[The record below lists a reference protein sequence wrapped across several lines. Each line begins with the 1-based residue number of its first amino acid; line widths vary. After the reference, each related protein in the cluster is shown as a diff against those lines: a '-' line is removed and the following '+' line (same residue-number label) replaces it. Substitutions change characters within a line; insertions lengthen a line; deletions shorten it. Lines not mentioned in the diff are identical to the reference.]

1 MRLSVTTG
9 GSFSTTNDAPHILW
23 VRAKARSA
31 TIWQAVIPADDN
43 VLKDGGLTK
52 IDAGQNLRRLQS
64 QGPVTF
70 LEPGTSATFNA
81 EVTEVANTTYQT
93 TDGIAHGIRVTFR
106 SFVTD

>member
-1 MRLSVTTG
+1 
-9 GSFSTTNDAPHILW
+9 
-23 VRAKARSA
+23 
-31 TIWQAVIPADDN
+31 
-43 VLKDGGLTK
+43 LTK
-52 IDAGQNLRRLQS
+52 IDAVQNLRRLQS